1 MCPTALARLS
11 LPAHPENSEI
21 TMSSVLTGDV
31 RYAIRSF
38 AKRPGFTAV
47 VLTTLALGIGSN
59 VAIFSVANAVLF
71 RPLPYENP
79 DELVLVW
86 TRLPATDVERNLVS
100 PPDFGDYQASTTL
113 FADLAAAMAV
123 PGTLTGEGPAEQI
136 MAGYATWNFF
146 DLLGVAPMLGR
157 DFNRDDAYPIDPSV
171 FGAPNPELPP
181 GTLLLSHDLWQR
193 RFGGDPDVIGRTVEL
208 EGLGSVVAGVLP
220 RDFRIY
226 MPPDSPI
233 PTGIDV
239 WTLTPSNMTEFAR
252 EAPILAVVG
261 RLRPGVSSAQAQAEM
276 DALAARLRETHQFHA
291 TQNMQILVADMH
303 ADVVDHTRSALLALL
318 GAVGL
323 VLLIACANVANL
335 LLVRAT
341 GRGREIAVRAA
352 LGSERL
358 RIVRQMLT
366 ESLLLALAG
375 GMLGVLLAWQGVQV
389 IAALSPGNLPRIDEV
404 SIDGPVLAF
413 TGGASVL
420 AAIAF
425 GLAPALRTVGGNL
438 ADSLKDRG
446 ADSGGAR
453 GNRLRTVL
461 VVGEVALSI
470 VLLIAAGLIVRSYAE
485 LARVEPGFDPD
496 GVITFT
502 APMPAMRYPTSALRA
517 GFTNDLRARLSTIP
531 GVTSV
536 GGVAPLPLTG
546 NELYFQGSYGAVGIA
561 DDAYR
566 ANRADY
572 KTVVP
577 GYFEAMRIELVAG
590 RTFTLADAEPEA
602 LPVAVIDERLAE
614 RAFGDSDPLDQE
626 LVLDHFN
633 EQTFTTERKNVRV
646 IGVVAPVRSAT
657 LAAESRETVYVPYFF
672 AAFIPPTYVLRTGAE
687 PADLVPLVRGEIDEL
702 DPNIPVSAVAMLE
715 SYVRDSM
722 AETRFMLA
730 LVGSFAILAL
740 VLASLGLYGVMSYS
754 ARQRTR
760 EIGVR
765 VAFGASGHDIV
776 ALVLRQGLS
785 VAGLGIVIGLAAS
798 LGLPRI
804 VGTFLVGVSPLDPVT
819 FAAVPALLCGVAL
832 IATYVPARRAAGVDP
847 VVALRDD

>member
-1 MCPTALARLS
+1 MGSIL
-11 LPAHPENSEI
+11 
-21 TMSSVLTGDV
+21 MSDV
-31 RYAIRSF
+31 RYAVRSF

-71 RPLPYENP
+71 RPLPYERP

-100 PPDFGDYQASTTL
+100 PPDFGDYQSSTTL

-123 PGTLTGEGPAEQI
+123 PGTLTGDGPAEQI
-136 MAGYATWNFF
+136 RAGYATWNFF
-146 DLLGVAPMLGR
+146 DLLGVAPLLGR
-157 DFNRDDAYPIDPSV
+157 DFNPDDAYPIDPSV
-171 FGAPNPELPP
+171 FGQPNPELPP

-193 RFGGDPDVIGRTVEL
+193 RYGGDPNVIGRTVEL

-220 RDFRIY
+220 RNFRIY

-233 PTGIDV
+233 PSSIDV
-239 WTLTPSNMTEFAR
+239 WTVVPSNMTEFAR
-252 EAPILAVVG
+252 EAPFLAVVG
-261 RLRPGVSSAQAQAEM
+261 RLEEGVSTTQAQAEM
-276 DALAARLRETHQFHA
+276 DALAARLRETHPFHA

-303 ADVVDHTRSALLALL
+303 ADVVKHTRPALLALL
-318 GAVGL
+318 GAVWL

-352 LGSERL
+352 LGSGRL

-375 GMLGVLLAWQGVQV
+375 GALGGLLAWRGVRV

-413 TGGASVL
+413 TGAASVL
-420 AAIAF
+420 AALVF
-425 GLAPALRTVGGNL
+425 GLAPALRTVSGGL

-461 VVGEVALSI
+461 VVGEVALSM
-470 VLLIAAGLIVRSYAE
+470 VLLITAGLIVRSFAE
-485 LARVEPGFDPD
+485 LGRVEPGFDPD
-496 GVITFT
+496 GVVTFT
-502 APMPAMRYPTSALRA
+502 APMPVMRYPTSALRA
-517 GFTNDLRARLSTIP
+517 DFTNDLGRRLATIP

-546 NELYFQGSYGAVGIA
+546 NELYFQGSYGPVGIA
-561 DDAYR
+561 EDAYR

-590 RTFTLADAEPEA
+590 RTFTFADAEPEA

-614 RAFGDSDPLDQE
+614 RAFGDADPIDRE
-626 LVLDHFN
+626 LILDHFN
-633 EQTFTTERKNVRV
+633 EQSFTTERKNVRV
-646 IGVVAPVRSAT
+646 VGVVAPVRSTT

-672 AAFIPPTYVLRTGAE
+672 AAFIPPTFVVRTSAD
-687 PADLVPLVRGEIDEL
+687 PADLVPLVRSEIGEL
-702 DPNIPVSAVAMLE
+702 DPNIPVSGVATLE
-715 SYVRDSM
+715 SYVTDSM
-722 AETRFMLA
+722 AQTRFMLA
-730 LVGSFAILAL
+730 LVGSFAVLAL

-765 VAFGASGHDIV
+765 VAFGAGNRDILR
-776 ALVLRQGLS
+776 LVLRQGMA
-785 VAGLGIVIGLAAS
+785 VAGTGILIGLVAS
-798 LGLPRI
+798 FGLPRV
-804 VGTFLVGVSPLDPVT
+804 VGSLLVGVSPIDPLT
-819 FAAVPALLCGVAL
+819 FAAVPALLAVVAL
-832 IATYVPARRAAGVDP
+832 IATYVPARRAAAVDP